1 MPGVPRG
8 IITVIVDVRTSSDIT
23 DCFSVVLDDVI
34 LQHFI
39 FGIRRHVDL
48 VLGDVG
54 IIIRCDLSAGYG
66 D

>member
-1 MPGVPRG
+1 MPGVLRG

-23 DCFSVVLDDVI
+23 DCFSVVLDVI

-54 IIIRCDLSAGYG
+54 IIIRCDLSAGCG

>member
-1 MPGVPRG
+1 MPGVLRG

-23 DCFSVVLDDVI
+23 DCFSVVLDVI